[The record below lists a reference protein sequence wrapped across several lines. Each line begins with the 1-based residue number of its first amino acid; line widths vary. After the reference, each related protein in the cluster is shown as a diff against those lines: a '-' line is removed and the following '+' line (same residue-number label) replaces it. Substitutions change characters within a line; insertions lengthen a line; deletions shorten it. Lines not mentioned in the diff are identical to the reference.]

1 MSREQIEGIV
11 RHLMGAIGSVLA
23 TKGIVDESGVQ
34 ALVGVAVAI
43 VGVVW
48 SFMSKKQLPG
58 A

>member
-34 ALVGVAVAI
+34 ALVGVAVAV

-48 SFMSKKQLPG
+48 SFMAKKQLPSG
-58 A
+58 